1 MQDNDEIDTEWNLI
15 GLVVSQFNNLEL
27 TMTKIISKYIQP
39 KHERLEFVEKNLL
52 NNSIVSFGA
61 KVKLISAISRIEK
74 LGSVDRDKL
83 QRLLAIRNAIA
94 HNDVISN
101 IRTHIPDDP
110 DEDIFRYIVMD
121 RMKSDGSIE
130 TLPKSEA
137 YGEFLM
143 LYDEVTKQIEVVLL
157 RANEKFA

>member
-1 MQDNDEIDTEWNLI
+1 MEDNDEIGNEWKLI

-27 TMTKIISKYIQP
+27 TMTRIISKYIQP
-39 KHERLEFVEKNLL
+39 KNERPEFVEKNLL
-52 NNSIVSFGA
+52 NNSNVSFGA
-61 KVKLISAISRIEK
+61 KVKLITAISKSEE
-74 LGSVDRDKL
+74 LGKIDRDKL

-110 DEDIFRYIVMD
+110 DEDIYRYIVMD
-121 RMKSDGSIE
+121 RMKSDGTVE
-130 TLPKSEA
+130 TLPKSKA

-143 LYDEVTKQIEVVLL
+143 LYEEVTKEVEAVLHK
-157 RANEKFA
+157 ANEKFV